1 MACWH
6 GYTQKGMKK
15 KGKKKVP
22 NCVPKKEMADGGLS
36 KAAGYSPVMG
46 NNKFGYPSGGIPIRK
61 GETMDGMQI
70 VYKLKKEVTELS
82 DSVSDILINGEVDN
96 WDKYQYMVGQLKAY
110 QQINQEISNLLENK
124 EQDEN
129 EGTVVKLNTEN

>member
-1 MACWH
+1 
-6 GYTQKGMKK
+6 
-15 KGKKKVP
+15 
-22 NCVPKKEMADGGLS
+22 
-36 KAAGYSPVMG
+36 
-46 NNKFGYPSGGIPIRK
+46 
-61 GETMDGMQI
+61 MQI
-70 VYKLKKEVTELS
+70 VYKLKKEITELS

>member
-1 MACWH
+1 
-6 GYTQKGMKK
+6 
-15 KGKKKVP
+15 
-22 NCVPKKEMADGGLS
+22 
-36 KAAGYSPVMG
+36 
-46 NNKFGYPSGGIPIRK
+46 
-61 GETMDGMQI
+61 MDGMQI

-129 EGTVVKLNTEN
+129 